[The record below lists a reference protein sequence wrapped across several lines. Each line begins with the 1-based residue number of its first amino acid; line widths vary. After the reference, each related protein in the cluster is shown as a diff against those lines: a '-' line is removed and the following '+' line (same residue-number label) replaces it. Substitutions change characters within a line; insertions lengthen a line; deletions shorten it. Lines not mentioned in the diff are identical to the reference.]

1 MSDQTPASSPRPDAF
16 GPPLFRAAI
25 RSVPED
31 FIVEELPGF
40 SPDGQG
46 EHLFLWVEKRG
57 ANTFW
62 VAQQL
67 ARWAG
72 VADHAVS
79 WAGIKDRHALT
90 RQMFS
95 VHLPKR
101 VRPPLEGL
109 EHTDFRVLSEH
120 WHGRKLPRGALRGNR
135 FELILRQLE
144 GDRAAIDAR
153 LEQVAARGVPN
164 WFGEQRFGRDGG
176 NIAAARAM
184 FAGRRMPREK
194 RSILL
199 SAARSEIFNRILAE
213 RVRLDAWDSALPG
226 EVFVLDGSNSV
237 FGPEPF
243 DATLAARLDAHD
255 IHPGGALWGEGELR
269 SQDQVRAIEEAVAA
283 QLPELAAGLAA
294 ARLKQERRA
303 LRLPVR
309 ELRWQW
315 LAADV
320 LQLAFVLPPGCYATA
335 VLDAL
340 GTVEDM
346 ARAS

>member
-1 MSDQTPASSPRPDAF
+1 MSDQNSAPTPRPDAF
-16 GPPLFRAAI
+16 GPPLLSAAI
-25 RSVPED
+25 RSTPAD
-31 FIVEELPGF
+31 FIVEEIPGF
-40 SPDGQG
+40 TPDGQG

-79 WAGIKDRHALT
+79 WAGIKDRHAVT

-101 VRPPLEGL
+101 VRPALEEL
-109 EHTDFRVLSEH
+109 EHPDFRVLEET

-135 FELILRQLE
+135 FELVLRE
-144 GDRAAIDAR
+144 VAGDSDAINAR
-153 LEQVAARGVPN
+153 LEQIAARGVPN
-164 WFGEQRFGRDGG
+164 WFGEQRFGREGG

-199 SAARSEIFNRILAE
+199 SAARSDIFNRILAE
-213 RVRLDAWDSALPG
+213 RVRLGAWDRALPG

-237 FGPEPF
+237 FGPEPL
-243 DATLAARLDAHD
+243 DETLAARLETQD

-269 SQDQVRAIEEAVAA
+269 SQEQVREIEQAVVAEV
-283 QLPELAAGLAA
+283 PDLAAGLVA

-315 LAADV
+315 QGDDV
-320 LQLAFVLPPGCYATA
+320 LQLAFMLPPGCYATA

-340 GTVEDM
+340 GDVVNKAGT
-346 ARAS
+346 A